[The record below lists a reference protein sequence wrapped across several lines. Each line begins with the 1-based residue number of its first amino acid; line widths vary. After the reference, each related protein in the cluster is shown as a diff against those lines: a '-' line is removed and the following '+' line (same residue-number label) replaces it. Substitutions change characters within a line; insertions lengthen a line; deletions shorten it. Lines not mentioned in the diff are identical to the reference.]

1 VSVLFGVAPAGRP
14 HPVERVLAE
23 LRRALGWRRRLLSAG
38 LLAGAMAVALQVLA
52 PPPPATVPV
61 LVAASD
67 LAAGATLT
75 RADLRVAHRPP
86 ASLPAGA
93 LSALDAATGR
103 PVSSAVRRGEVLT
116 DVRLVGP
123 GALRGLGPGLVAAP
137 VRVAEPGT
145 AALVRPGDTVDVLA
159 AAAGNSRDVSDV
171 SEAGDATSGG
181 YARLVASA
189 VRVLSVP
196 APPGGRLAAAPVD
209 AGVLLVVA
217 TTSSTAAR
225 LAAAAVTDRLSV
237 VLRAPA
243 YRTAGQ

>member
-1 VSVLFGVAPAGRP
+1 MAPAGRP
-14 HPVERVLAE
+14 GLVERVLAE
-23 LRRALGWRRRLLSAG
+23 LHRALGWRRRLLSAG

-61 LVAASD
+61 LVAARD
-67 LAAGATLT
+67 LAAGAELT

-86 ASLPAGA
+86 ATLPAGA
-93 LSALDAATGR
+93 LSAPDAATGR
-103 PVSSAVRRGEVLT
+103 PVASAVRRGEVLT
-116 DVRLVGP
+116 DVRLVGA
-123 GALRGLGPGLVAAP
+123 GALRGVGPGLVAAP

-159 AAAGNSRDVSDV
+159 AAAGGGDSSD
-171 SEAGDATSGG
+171 STSAAGA

-196 APPGGRLAAAPVD
+196 APSGGRLAGPVD
-209 AGVLLVVA
+209 SGVLLVVA

-237 VLRAPA
+237 VVRAPA
-243 YRTAGQ
+243 YRRSGQ

>member
-1 VSVLFGVAPAGRP
+1 MSVLSGVASTGRP
-14 HPVERVLAE
+14 SPVERVLTE
-23 LRRALGWRRRLLSAG
+23 LRRALGWRRRLVSAG
-38 LLAGAMAVALQVLA
+38 LLAGAMAIALQVLA
-52 PPPPATVPV
+52 PPPPPTVPV
-61 LVAASD
+61 LVAARD
-67 LAAGATLT
+67 LAAGAALT

-86 ASLPAGA
+86 DTLPTGA
-93 LSALDAATGR
+93 LSAPGAATGR

-116 DVRLVGP
+116 DVRLVGA
-123 GALRGLGPGLVAAP
+123 GALRGLGAGLVAVP
-137 VRVAEPGT
+137 VRVAESGT

-159 AAAGNSRDVSDV
+159 AAAGN
-171 SEAGDATSGG
+171 AGDAADATGG
-181 YARLVASA
+181 DYARLVASA

-196 APPGGRLAAAPVD
+196 APPGGRLAGPVD

-243 YRTAGQ
+243 YRTAGP

>member
-1 VSVLFGVAPAGRP
+1 VSVLFGIVPTVRP
-14 HPVERVLAE
+14 SPVERVLAE

-61 LVAASD
+61 LVAARD
-67 LAAGATLT
+67 LAAGAALT

-93 LSALDAATGR
+93 LTSQAAATGR

-116 DVRLVGP
+116 DVRLVGA
-123 GALRGLGPGLVAAP
+123 GMLRGLGPNLVAAP

-159 AAAGNSRDVSDV
+159 AAAGSS
-171 SEAGDATSGG
+171 GDAGEATGGG

-189 VRVLSVP
+189 VRVLSLP
-196 APPGGRLAAAPVD
+196 APAGGRLAGPVD

>member
-1 VSVLFGVAPAGRP
+1 VSVLFGIAPTVRP
-14 HPVERVLAE
+14 SPVERVLAE

-61 LVAASD
+61 LVAARD
-67 LAAGATLT
+67 LAAGAALT

-93 LSALDAATGR
+93 LTSQAAATGR

-116 DVRLVGP
+116 DVRLVGA

-159 AAAGNSRDVSDV
+159 AAAGNS
-171 SEAGDATSGG
+171 GDAGETTDATGGG

-196 APPGGRLAAAPVD
+196 APAGGRLAGPVD

>member
-1 VSVLFGVAPAGRP
+1 MSVLSGAPAPGRP
-14 HPVERVLAE
+14 SPVERVLAE

-38 LLAGAMAVALQVLA
+38 LMAGAMAVALQVLA

-61 LVAASD
+61 LVAARD
-67 LAAGATLT
+67 LAAGAELT

-93 LSALDAATGR
+93 LSAPDAATGR
-103 PVSSAVRRGEVLT
+103 PVTSAVRRGEVLT
-116 DVRLVGP
+116 DVRLVGAD
-123 GALRGLGPGLVAAP
+123 ALRGLGAGLVAAP

-145 AALVRPGDTVDVLA
+145 TALVRPGDTVDVLA
-159 AAAGNSRDVSDV
+159 AVAGSSGDVSDA
-171 SEAGDATSGG
+171 SGGG

-196 APPGGRLAAAPVD
+196 DLAGGRLAGPVD
-209 AGVLLVVA
+209 PGVLLVVA

-237 VLRAPA
+237 VLRAPT
-243 YRTAGQ
+243 YRRSGP